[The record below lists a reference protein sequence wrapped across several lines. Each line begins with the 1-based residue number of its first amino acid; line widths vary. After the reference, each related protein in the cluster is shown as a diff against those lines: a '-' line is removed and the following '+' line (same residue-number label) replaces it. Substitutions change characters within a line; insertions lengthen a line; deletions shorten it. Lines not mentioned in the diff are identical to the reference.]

1 MDKASQIGMPR
12 AYSYGATKGM
22 NEMSLNGKT
31 VIVTGAASGIG
42 LATAQR
48 FARDGAKVAI
58 WDINEEAAQRAVAE
72 LVATG
77 AKAIASRVDVSKR
90 AQVDAAV
97 ERVRAEFG
105 PVQVLVN
112 NAGITDFR
120 AFMDTT
126 EEDWDRVMTVNL
138 KSMLVCTQAVLPD
151 MLTAKWGRII
161 NISSSSAQTG
171 SARMTAYAASKGGVI
186 AFTKALAQELASKGI
201 TVNNIPPGFVDTPML
216 RGEGVAGLGA
226 GVDAVAARSPM
237 GRPGR
242 PENIAAAAAFLAS
255 DDADYITGHTLS
267 VNGGR
272 YSN

>member
-1 MDKASQIGMPR
+1 
-12 AYSYGATKGM
+12 
-22 NEMSLNGKT
+22 MSLTDKT
-31 VIVTGAASGIG
+31 VIVTGGASGIG

-48 FARDGAKVAI
+48 FARDGARVAV
-58 WDINEEAAQRAVAE
+58 WDIDER
-72 LVATG
+72 G
-77 AKAIASRVDVSKR
+77 AKRAAADLTASGARALAARVDVSKR
-90 AQVDAAV
+90 ADVDGALEHLRAA
-97 ERVRAEFG
+97 FG

-112 NAGITDFR
+112 NAGVTEFR
-120 AFMDTT
+120 AFMETT
-126 EEDWDRVMTVNL
+126 EEIWDRVMSINL

-151 MLTAKWGRII
+151 MLAAKWGRII

-186 AFTKALAQELASKGI
+186 GFTKALAQELAASGI

-216 RGEGVAGLGA
+216 RNQGVAGLGVA
-226 GVDAVAARSPM
+226 VEVVAARSPM
-237 GRPGR
+237 GRAGR
-242 PENIAAAAAFLAS
+242 PENIAAACAFLAS

>member
-1 MDKASQIGMPR
+1 
-12 AYSYGATKGM
+12 
-22 NEMSLNGKT
+22 MSLNGKI
-31 VIVTGAASGIG
+31 VVVTGAASGIG

-48 FARDGAKVAI
+48 FAQEGAHVAL
-58 WDINEEAAQRAVAE
+58 WDINEEAAQRAAAE
-72 LVATG
+72 LVKGG

-97 ERVRAEFG
+97 ERVHAELG
-105 PVQVLVN
+105 QIQVLVN

-120 AFMDTT
+120 AFMETT
-126 EEDWDRVMTVNL
+126 EEDWDRVMTINL
-138 KSMLVCTQAVLPD
+138 KSMLVVTQAILPD

-186 AFTKALAQELASKGI
+186 AFTKSLAQEVAAKGI
-201 TVNNIPPGFVDTPML
+201 TVNNVPPGFVDTPML
-216 RGEGVAGLGA
+216 RGEGVAGLG
-226 GVDAVAARSPM
+226 VPVEAVAARSPM
-237 GRPGR
+237 GRAGR
-242 PENIAAAAAFLAS
+242 PENIAAACTFLAS

-272 YSN
+272 YSH

>member
-1 MDKASQIGMPR
+1 
-12 AYSYGATKGM
+12 
-22 NEMSLNGKT
+22 MSLNGKT

-58 WDINEEAAQRAVAE
+58 WDINQEAAERAVAE

-97 ERVRAEFG
+97 ERFHAEFG

-126 EEDWDRVMTVNL
+126 EEDWDRVMTINL

-186 AFTKALAQELASKGI
+186 AFTKSLAQELAQKGI

-216 RGEGVAGLGA
+216 RGEGVAGLGV
-226 GVDAVAARSPM
+226 GVEAVAARSPM
-237 GRPGR
+237 GRAGR
-242 PENIAAAAAFLAS
+242 PENIAAAAVFLAS